1 MLTINPNVVPKN
13 QQQYK
18 SKITFKG
25 QINRQ
30 ITPNVQP
37 KLSQT
42 SKKALNIL
50 KNMVKISL
58 LIVGGL
64 IMTPILLSKLLKET
78 DK

>member
-25 QINRQ
+25 QIDRQ
-30 ITPNVQP
+30 IAPKVQP
-37 KLSQT
+37 KISQT

-50 KNMVKISL
+50 KNIIKVPL
-58 LIVGGL
+58 LNNLV
-64 IMTPILLSKLLKET
+64 EE
-78 DK
+78 

>member
-50 KNMVKISL
+50 KNMYNWSVEMEK
-58 LIVGGL
+58 VGHKMENPSDF
-64 IMTPILLSKLLKET
+64 IKNFPF
-78 DK
+78 